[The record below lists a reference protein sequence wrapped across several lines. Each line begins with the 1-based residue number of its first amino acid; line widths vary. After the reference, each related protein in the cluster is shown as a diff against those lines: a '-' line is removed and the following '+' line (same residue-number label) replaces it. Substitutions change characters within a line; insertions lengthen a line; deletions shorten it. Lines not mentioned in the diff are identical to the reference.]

1 MTTVTEPVR
10 AAAPSSAASLAR
22 HVRPYAGAQLRNV
35 TRLSDV
41 MPHLDPFVLL
51 HAGPPYA
58 RGELPRPVRNAARH
72 ALVYEGLAQD
82 HDEAAGLLDRG
93 RARLAP
99 AQDYGVVTP
108 LAQVVSRSMA
118 VLHVG
123 DSTDLVYAPLAEGPP
138 PALRFG
144 SADPQC
150 VARTR
155 ACADLALL
163 HLAPSLAE
171 RPVAID
177 AIVREALAAGDECHT
192 RTGAANQALARALSG
207 MDAASLDTLR
217 ANPGFVL
224 PVLMAAS
231 AWALRR
237 HAVGRPDAIVAG
249 GGNGCRFG
257 LRLARDKGWRT
268 MQALPPR
275 GPRLPG
281 APDATVLGAI
291 GDSAVIDLC
300 GLGGQALAW
309 APELAAEWQ
318 SLLPSDW
325 IVRAQAVVDPLTG
338 LVDAA
343 RVARLKQAPNI
354 HLAMLDAD
362 GNAGLLGR
370 GFYCPSSDLFDP
382 SVPI

>member
-1 MTTVTEPVR
+1 MTTVTEPAR
-10 AAAPSSAASLAR
+10 AAAPATAASLAR
-22 HVRPYAGAQLRNV
+22 HVRPYAGAQLHNV

-41 MPHLDPFVLL
+41 IPHLDPLVLL

-58 RGELPRPVRNAARH
+58 AGEMPRPVRNAARH

-82 HDEAAGLLDRG
+82 DDEAARLLDQG

-123 DSTDLVYAPLAEGPP
+123 DAAGLVYAPLAEGPP

-150 VARTR
+150 VTRTR
-155 ACADLALL
+155 ACADMALRY
-163 HLAPSLAE
+163 LAPRLAGQ
-171 RPVAID
+171 PVAID

-207 MDAASLDTLR
+207 MDAPSLDTLR
-217 ANPGFVL
+217 ANAGFVL

-237 HAVGRPDAIVAG
+237 HAVGRPDAIVAA
-249 GGNGCRFG
+249 GGNGSRFG

-268 MQALPPR
+268 VRALPPR

-281 APDATVLGAI
+281 SPDAAVLGAI
-291 GDSAVIDLC
+291 GDSAVIDIC

-318 SLLPSDW
+318 SLLAGDW

-338 LVDAA
+338 FVDAA
-343 RVARLKQAPNI
+343 RVARLKQAPSI

-362 GNAGLLGR
+362 GSAGLLGR
-370 GFYCPSSDLFDP
+370 GFYCPPAELFDP
-382 SVPI
+382 STPS